1 MPRRRHYKVTRAL
14 PPELVEEVNRRIVEG
29 HTYEEI
35 AGWLRQMGRPVSK
48 SAVQRYGSH
57 YLTTMERL
65 KLARDQARAIIEEA
79 GDLPDTAM
87 AQAASEIAIQLIM
100 EALMSVNERGP
111 DGLDKKVIEAMKALA
126 QLEKSAVAREKLK
139 FDYRQKA
146 EAMVGGLKDED
157 LAGKTPEEIR
167 EIIRQRIREEYGG

>member
-35 AGWLRQMGRPVSK
+35 ADWLRQMGRPVSK

-100 EALMSVNERGP
+100 EALMAVNERGP

-126 QLEKSAVAREKLK
+126 QLERSAVSREKLK
-139 FDYRQKA
+139 LEFQRKVQQAVTKIEETA
-146 EAMVGGLKDED
+146 QLRGLD
-157 LAGKTPEEIR
+157 PETLRVIKEQVYG
-167 EIIRQRIREEYGG
+167 II